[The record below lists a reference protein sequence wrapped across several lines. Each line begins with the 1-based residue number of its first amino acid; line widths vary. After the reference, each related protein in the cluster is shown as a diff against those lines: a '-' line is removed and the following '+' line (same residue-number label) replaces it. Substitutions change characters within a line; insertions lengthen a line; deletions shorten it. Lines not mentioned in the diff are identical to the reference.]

1 MSQILQQNGK
11 RYFNNLINKYSEA
24 VSATV
29 NRNCSSYQ
37 FTNIGDTICEVNGMR
52 IYPGVPG
59 VSLGDSR
66 SISLHHMDVYRG
78 NIEIAFIQPIGAAPL
93 VEIVQLIYLL
103 DERS

>member
-1 MSQILQQNGK
+1 MSEILQQKGK
-11 RYFNNLINKYSEA
+11 RYYNALRNTYSA
-24 VSATV
+24 SDNVTV
-29 NRNCSSYQ
+29 NKNCSSFQ

-66 SISLHHMDVYRG
+66 SISLHHLDVYRG
-78 NIEIAFIQPIGAAPL
+78 NMEISFIQPLGVAPL